1 VAERDYPDRSIAQ
14 LISLA
19 GRTAVITGAAAGI
32 GLGIAHRLAEAG
44 ANVVVADRASTA
56 AAVTAVHEKA
66 HSNVIG
72 FELDMADGT
81 MISRCV
87 EFTIAAFGRL
97 DIWVNNAGIYPA
109 ATALELTD
117 QMWDDVHNVNLRGA
131 FIAAREAA
139 KTMVAS
145 GTGGVIINVAS
156 TAAFRATG
164 FAHYVASKHGL
175 HGLTKALASEL
186 GPLGVRVL
194 SVAPGMI
201 ATPGMVVRTQHIHDI
216 DIYAAVAEK
225 LPLRRVGGA
234 DDVAR
239 VVLFAA
245 SDLAA
250 FMTGSV
256 LFADGGDMVN

>member
-1 VAERDYPDRSIAQ
+1 MAEPDYPDRSIAQ
-14 LISLA
+14 LISLS
-19 GRTAVITGAAAGI
+19 GRTAVVTGAAAGI
-32 GLGIAHRLAEAG
+32 GLGIAQRLAEAG
-44 ANVVVADRASTA
+44 ANVVMADRASTA
-56 AAVTAVHEKA
+56 AAVSAVSRTTHPG
-66 HSNVIG
+66 VIG
-72 FELDMADGT
+72 FELDVADST

-87 EFTIAAFGRL
+87 EFAAASFGRL

-109 ATALELTD
+109 GSALEITD
-117 QMWDDVHNVNLRGA
+117 QMWDEVHSVNLRGA
-131 FIAAREAA
+131 FIGAREAA
-139 KTMVAS
+139 RTMVAA

-186 GPLGVRVL
+186 GPLGIRVL

-225 LPLRRVGGA
+225 LPLRRVGGP

-239 VVLFAA
+239 VVLFTA
-245 SDLAA
+245 SDMAA